1 MLKIALV
8 SNTDFNLY
16 NFRMGIIEGFLEKG
30 YKVYIVCPYG
40 EYVEKLKNKGVK
52 YSPIDVDRKGTNPIK
67 DLKLLWQLYR
77 IFRREKFDIVH
88 NFTIKPNIYGNIAA
102 KFAKV
107 PIIINS
113 VTGLGYVFA
122 EKGLRNNVLKW
133 IVVSLYKIVFGFSNK
148 VIFQNMDDLELFKK
162 YKIIDGNR
170 SVLIKSSGINI
181 EKFSPQNV
189 DKAGIEKLYN
199 ELCMSQH
206 HPPFIIT
213 LIARLIWHKGIRE
226 FVEAAKILKRK
237 YPDVLFL
244 LVGPIDTGNPTTVS
258 NDYIKEAEKK
268 GFIKYI
274 GKRDDIRE
282 ILYISDVVTL
292 PSYYRE
298 GIPKVLLEAMSMGK
312 PIVTTDATGCR
323 EVVEEGKNGFLVPVK
338 NSKALAEAI
347 ERLIENKELRKRF
360 GKYGREKVLREF
372 DERIVIKKTMK
383 VYKEIIVKTSQYNK
397 NSKRGD

>member
-16 NFRMGIIEGFLEKG
+16 NFRMGIVEGFLEKG

-40 EYVEKLKNKGVK
+40 KYVEKLKNKGVK

-77 IFRREKFDIVH
+77 IFKREKFDVVH
-88 NFTIKPNIYGNIAA
+88 NFTIKPNIYGNLAA
-102 KFAKV
+102 KLAKIPV
-107 PIIINS
+107 IINS
-113 VTGLGYVFA
+113 VTGLGYVFTG
-122 EKGLRNNVLKW
+122 KGLKNNVLKW
-133 IVVSLYKIVFGFSNK
+133 IVVNLYKIAFKFSNK

-189 DKAGIEKLYN
+189 DKVRIENLYDELGI
-199 ELCMSQH
+199 SRH
-206 HPPFIIT
+206 RPPIIIT

-226 FVEAAKILKRK
+226 FVEAAKILKKK
-237 YPDVLFL
+237 YSDVLFL
-244 LVGPIDTGNPTTVS
+244 LVGPIDTGNPAAVS
-258 NDYIKEAEKK
+258 KDYIEETGKE

-274 GKRDDIRE
+274 GRREDIRE
-282 ILYISDVVTL
+282 TLYISDVVTL
-292 PSYYRE
+292 PSYRE
-298 GIPKVLLEAMSMGK
+298 GIPKALLEAMSMEK
-312 PIVTTDATGCR
+312 PIITTDTTGCR
-323 EVVEEGKNGFLVPVK
+323 EVVEEGKNGFSVPIK
-338 NSKALAEAI
+338 NAVALADAI
-347 ERLIENKELRKRF
+347 ERLINNEELRVRF

-372 DERIVIKKTMK
+372 DERIVVKKTIK
-383 VYKEIIVKTSQYNK
+383 VYEEESPE
-397 NSKRGD
+397 RGQPLT

>member
-1 MLKIALV
+1 MLKISLV

-16 NFRMGIIEGFLEKG
+16 NFRRGIIEALLEKG

-40 EYVEKLKNKGVK
+40 EYVEKLKNKGIK
-52 YSPIDVDRKGTNPIK
+52 YSPIDVDRKGTNPIE

-77 IFRREKFDIVH
+77 IFKREKFDVVH

-102 KFAKV
+102 KLAKI
-107 PIIINS
+107 PIIRNS
-113 VTGLGYVFA
+113 VTGLGYVFTG
-122 EKGLRNNVLKW
+122 KGLKNNILKR
-133 IVVSLYKIVFGFSNK
+133 IVVSLYKIAFKFSNK

-162 YKIIDGNR
+162 YKIIDKNR
-170 SVLIKSSGINI
+170 SVLIKSSGVNT
-181 EKFSPQNV
+181 EKFSLQNV
-189 DKAGIEKLYN
+189 DKAGIEKLYD
-199 ELCMSQH
+199 ELGISQH
-206 HPPFIIT
+206 CPSAIVT

-244 LVGPIDTGNPTTVS
+244 LVGPIDTGNPAAVS
-258 NDYIKEAEKK
+258 KDYMEEAEK
-268 GFIKYI
+268 GGVVKYI

-298 GIPKVLLEAMSMGK
+298 GIPRVLLEAMSMEK
-312 PIVTTDATGCR
+312 PIVTTNTIGCR

-338 NSKALAEAI
+338 DSIALADAI
-347 ERLIENKELRKRF
+347 ERLINDEELRIKF

-372 DERIVIKKTMK
+372 DERIVVKKTMQ
-383 VYKEIIVKTSQYNK
+383 VYEEILEK
-397 NSKRGD
+397 G

>member
-8 SNTDFNLY
+8 SNTDFSLY

-40 EYVEKLKNKGVK
+40 EYVEKLKNKGIK
-52 YSPIDVDRKGTNPIK
+52 YSPIDVDRKGTNPIE

-102 KFAKV
+102 KLAKI

-113 VTGLGYVFA
+113 VTGLGYVFTG
-122 EKGLRNNVLKW
+122 KGLKNNILKR
-133 IVVSLYKIVFGFSNK
+133 IVVSLYKIAFKFSNK

-162 YKIIDGNR
+162 YKIIDKNR
-170 SVLIKSSGINI
+170 SVLIKGSGVNT
-181 EKFSPQNV
+181 EKFSLQNV
-189 DKAGIEKLYN
+189 DKAGIEKLYD
-199 ELCMSQH
+199 ELGISQH
-206 HPPFIIT
+206 CPSAIVT
-213 LIARLIWHKGIRE
+213 LITRLIWHKGIRE
-226 FVEAAKILKRK
+226 FVEAARILKGK
-237 YPDVLFL
+237 YPDTLFL
-244 LVGPIDTGNPTTVS
+244 LVGPIDKGNPAAVS
-258 NDYIKEAEKK
+258 KDYIEKAEK
-268 GFIKYI
+268 GGVVKYI
-274 GKRDDIRE
+274 GSRDDIRE

-292 PSYYRE
+292 PSYRE
-298 GIPKVLLEAMSMGK
+298 GIPKVLLEAMSMEK
-312 PIVTTDATGCR
+312 PIVTTDSIGCR
-323 EVVEEGKNGFLVPVK
+323 EVVEEGKNGFLVPAK

-372 DERIVIKKTMK
+372 DERIVVKKTIK
-383 VYKEIIVKTSQYNK
+383 VYEEAKGKRRKT
-397 NSKRGD
+397 